1 MFSDF
6 EGFRLLGPNSLT
18 ISSRISIYAY
28 LNRLKLLDC
37 LFFSDSGP
45 FGETSIENPKGS
57 VFWCDLE
64 D

>member
-1 MFSDF
+1 M
-6 EGFRLLGPNSLT
+6 T
-18 ISSRISIYAY
+18 ISSRISNNAVLVLFI
-28 LNRLKLLDC
+28 LLDC